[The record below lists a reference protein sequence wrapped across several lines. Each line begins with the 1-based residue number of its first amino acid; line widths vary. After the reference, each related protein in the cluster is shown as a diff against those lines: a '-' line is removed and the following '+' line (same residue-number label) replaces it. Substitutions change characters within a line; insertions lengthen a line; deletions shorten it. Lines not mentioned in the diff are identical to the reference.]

1 MSSAT
6 SVNSTR
12 IIAACIILFTA
23 FLFLFNI
30 GKRDLWA
37 PDEPRYAQV
46 SKEMRESGNFIV
58 PHLNSEPY
66 PDKPPLLFW
75 LINVF
80 SIPFGK
86 ITALSSRLP
95 SAFAG
100 VGCCLAI
107 FYLGKGLYRNTRIGL
122 LSALILATSSK
133 FLWMAHR
140 VAFDVLL
147 TFFVTMAI
155 FCFYKGYAARHG
167 PGLTAIPVSPS
178 SQAGN
183 KEGGEKHAGW
193 YYTLFYIFM
202 ALGVLTK
209 GPVGFI
215 LPFCI
220 VLTYLF
226 LKKNIGILKETYPW
240 IGGLIFVFIIFTWVY
255 LAGIYGGKEY
265 TYQILFKQ
273 NVGRFASS
281 FAHKRPFYY
290 YFINF
295 PINFLPWS
303 FFIPSIA
310 IYLFSKKG
318 TEKIR
323 SIHLPLVW
331 FAVIF
336 IFFSVVSG
344 KRDIYVLPLYPGAA
358 MLTAWFLNEFID
370 QFREKPFKKTGYYPC
385 YTLCGIALA
394 SGILLPVAV
403 YKLFPQ
409 HMTATI
415 PFVIILLT
423 GGLAMLRFV
432 KHARI
437 IPFLFTLIFVIFAVF
452 NTSTLQ
458 AIPVLNQYKSA
469 KEICDKANSIMR
481 PEDKLAMY
489 DFFRDPYL
497 FYTNRNYIE
506 VINGLDDLRQ
516 FLNSDQRVFL
526 FIQEKDFK
534 KVSKFPEIP
543 LFVLGKDSV
552 GHRDVLFVSNRDM

>member
-1 MSSAT
+1 M
-6 SVNSTR
+6 NNTR

-23 FLFLFNI
+23 ALFLFNT

-46 SKEMRESGNFIV
+46 SKEMRETGNFIV
-58 PHLNSEPY
+58 PHLNSAPY

-80 SIPFGK
+80 SLPFGK

-95 SAFAG
+95 SAFTG
-100 VGCCLAI
+100 IGCCLAI
-107 FYLGKGLYRNTRIGL
+107 FYFGKRLYQNTRIGL

-155 FCFYKGYAARHG
+155 LCFYKGYTEQKSRG
-167 PGLTAIPVSPS
+167 K
-178 SQAGN
+178 N
-183 KEGGEKHAGW
+183 
-193 YYTLFYIFM
+193 YTLFYIFM

-215 LPFCI
+215 LPFCV
-220 VLTYLF
+220 VLTYLL
-226 LKKNIGILKETYPW
+226 LKRNMGILKETYPW
-240 IGGLIFVFIIFTWVY
+240 TGGLIFVFIVFTWVC

-281 FAHKRPFYY
+281 FAHKRPMYY
-290 YFINF
+290 YFIYF
-295 PINFLPWS
+295 PVNFLPWGV
-303 FFIPSIA
+303 FIPSIA

-318 TEKIR
+318 KEKIR
-323 SIHLPLVW
+323 SILLPLAW

-336 IFFSVVSG
+336 VFFSVVSG

-358 MLTAWFLNEFID
+358 LLTAWFLNEFVE
-370 QFREKPFKKTGYYPC
+370 QFREKPFKKIGYYPC
-385 YTLCGIALA
+385 YTLCIVSLA
-394 SGILLPVAV
+394 SGIILPVAV
-403 YKLFPQ
+403 YKIFPQ
-409 HMTATI
+409 YTTTTI
-415 PFVIILLT
+415 PFVIILLI
-423 GGLAMLRFV
+423 GGFAMLRFV
-432 KHARI
+432 KYARI

-452 NTSTLQ
+452 TMSTLQ
-458 AIPVLNQYKSA
+458 AIPVMNQYKSA
-469 KEICDKANSIMR
+469 KEICDKANSMIKSG
-481 PEDKLAMY
+481 DKLAMY
-489 DFFRDPYL
+489 NFFRDPYL

-506 VINGLDDLRQ
+506 VINGLDALKQ
-516 FLNSDQRVFL
+516 FLNTTERVFL
-526 FIQEKDFK
+526 FIQEKDFRE
-534 KVSKFPEIP
+534 VSKSPEMP

-552 GHRDVLFVSNRDM
+552 GHRNILFISNKEK